1 MQYEQLENDI
11 VTRLTPAIAGV
22 DVLALPDKQSE
33 FLKPFKSGRITAC
46 YKGSKYGKV
55 LSTNRLSQQETTEFE
70 IMIEARLLRGP
81 AGVYAFLERVKSL
94 ILGYKLTN
102 TDKVFLIDQTIITG
116 AGPETFMFTM
126 AVACTLLVAEETE
139 TPEDY
144 ENEFYNPSA
153 TVS

>member
-22 DVLALPDKQSE
+22 DVLALPDKQSD
-33 FLKPFKSGRITAC
+33 FSKPFKSGRITVC

-55 LSTNRLSQQETTEFE
+55 LSTNRLSQQETPEFE

-102 TDKVFLIDQTIITG
+102 TDKVYLVDQTIITG
-116 AGPETFMFTM
+116 QGPETFMFTM
-126 AVACTLLVAEETE
+126 AVACTLLVTEEYE
-139 TPEDY
+139 TPDNY
-144 ENEFYNPSA
+144 DNEFYNPDTAIS
-153 TVS
+153 